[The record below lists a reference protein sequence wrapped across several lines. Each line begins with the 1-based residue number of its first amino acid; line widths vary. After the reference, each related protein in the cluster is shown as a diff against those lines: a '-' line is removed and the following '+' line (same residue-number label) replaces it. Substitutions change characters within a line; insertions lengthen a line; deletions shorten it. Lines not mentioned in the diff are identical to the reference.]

1 MVSSRLGRRLKDSTL
16 ILMFLFVEYY
26 PVIVLYRPSL
36 YKRWKQN
43 LEIKVCPVFF
53 SYVGEGTDWALA
65 NGSLNPDLFYP
76 E

>member
-36 YKRWKQN
+36 YKGWKQN
-43 LEIKVCPVFF
+43 LEIKVCPVF
-53 SYVGEGTDWALA
+53 VQLRR
-65 NGSLNPDLFYP
+65 
-76 E
+76 